1 MNNTNHKGKCIIFSA
16 PSGAGKTTIVRY
28 LLSQNLGLEFSISA
42 CSREPR
48 GTETNGKDYHFYSLV
63 DFKQKIQNEEFV
75 EWEEVYKNMFYG
87 TLKKEIERIWGN
99 GNHVIFDVDVVGGL
113 NIKKQ
118 FQENALAVFVNPP
131 SVAALEE
138 RLRYRSTETEE
149 KIQTRLAKAKVELER
164 AGEFDYIL
172 NNFDLDQACLEAK
185 KIVQEFLNQA

>member
-1 MNNTNHKGKCIIFSA
+1 MNSTNHKGKCIIFSA
-16 PSGAGKTTIVRY
+16 PSGAGKTTIVKY

-48 GTETNGKDYHFYSLV
+48 GTETNGKDYYFYSLA
-63 DFKQKIQNEEFV
+63 DFKQKIENEEFV
-75 EWEEVYKNMFYG
+75 EWEEVYSNMFYG
-87 TLKKEIERIWGN
+87 TLKTEIERIWEN
-99 GNHVIFDVDVVGGL
+99 GHHVIFDVDVVGGL

-118 FQENALAVFVNPP
+118 FQEKALAVFVNPP
-131 SVAALEE
+131 SVDALEE

-149 KIQTRLAKAKVELER
+149 KIQTRLAKAKVELDR
-164 AGEFDYIL
+164 ANEFDYIL